1 MKHATVLISWA
12 ATVAMAAPATPHRNT
27 MMNSRS
33 SPTFSTVENS
43 RNSSGVRESPMLR
56 RKAQMKL

>member
-1 MKHATVLISWA
+1 
-12 ATVAMAAPATPHRNT
+12 MAAPATPHRNT